1 MDIKAFEVEEWMNK
15 YEDDARYNIAE
26 TCVESLKIGELLD
39 IASVERDAFFGKL
52 AETKLTYEAIHGSV
66 GLREDIK
73 KLYHKNKTIDNFIV
87 TNGGIGVNFPA
98 L

>member
-39 IASVERDAFFGKL
+39 ILIKRRVLWKACG
-52 AETKLTYEAIHGSV
+52 YEAD
-66 GLREDIK
+66 LRCYPE
-73 KLYHKNKTIDNFIV
+73 
-87 TNGGIGVNFPA
+87 A
-98 L
+98 LT